1 MNTSP
6 KIRLKRS
13 LTAGSVPSL
22 EQLTYGELAINH
34 FDGTVFVR
42 QDTEGVGIATRVVTV
57 GAGRSIGNTFFVTVE
72 GNDVNSGLTQQDAF
86 ASIKRASE
94 VALPGDTIKVSAGLY
109 TENNPIVLRDNVSI
123 EGFELRNCYIAP
135 NNPNQDLFH
144 INNACHLTDLAFIGK
159 GADIGGGSKGVPDG
173 SSDPGFL
180 GAPMDKDKAVIAFV
194 PLEGVASDRY
204 FDGARLIRQNADY
217 IAGEAVGFLTSGF
230 SGVAGSHRAQDAAR
244 LIDLNAEYIAAEAV
258 GFITSINYAGGAFT
272 MSFGTARDCR
282 DDIHDVLEVVA
293 HDLRAGY
300 RNGIQANSK
309 TVGAAQSYFVGG
321 ALSHILGAGVSEAT
335 IAAMDR
341 AAGIATFVIN
351 NKPYGFEL
359 KGSGSTITGFE
370 YTPLTGV
377 STVTTL
383 VAHGLTSTDHVALSN
398 LEFTCPG
405 GSGITTT
412 IFPNQ
417 SPSGHIFKIDPDG
430 LFNSNQFV
438 INTGI
443 STIAHTY
450 TPSSGTA
457 TTVFQYS
464 NFEQK
469 FDTGA
474 AAGVPLRGENV
485 VGGEKVEVTAA
496 TYDPAT
502 GVTKLTIGT
511 HNFKVG
517 NSIRIP
523 IEALVFTC
531 SQDGNLSEHKYPR
544 ATDPAA
550 NNDLQILSTTGTTL
564 TVNTGASG
572 PSDQYA
578 HTFVRAEKKIIVGGG
593 LCLNVIN
600 DISELVGIITS
611 AIGAGNTDSLPGIT
625 TGMRLEQDKCRR
637 DVTKI
642 WKAVCYDIT
651 RGGNTKVIGVGKS
664 YFDANGNRLSNIL
677 VDPDE
682 YEQSVIALEYSKDIA
697 RRVINNVRDGSYT
710 IGTAFNITAGQYSA
724 TSGIITVTTNV
735 GHGLTDKDTVKL
747 AGLGFSCAAHNNV
760 ISITNFEYDS
770 ASGFSTITVASDHG
784 LSSGDEFELF
794 GATFTCSSGSSVY
807 PDGTN
812 DYIFDAYVGTAGTV
826 IYTNVGISTI
836 DHTYDSGG
844 EVRVGVTTTV
854 FPDGT
859 FGDCFEVKD
868 YVSDTQV
875 AINVGMSTIAHT
887 YQSGGT
893 IQKTR
898 TFRPDIGQIRDVSIQ
913 IDSDTGN
920 NNSVGNCKNVIS
932 AVNTAVGIATAII
945 EDGFRTLQEPLYLTP
960 TNAVYD
966 PVGGGLVITANNHG
980 LTNADKVKLSPNSI
994 QFTCSSDGNV
1004 TTIGYPDKTSPIY
1017 DKFVG
1022 ISQTTTN
1029 TFTINAGSIAGFGAT
1044 YVHTFVAAA
1053 TSAVNYGGAGI
1064 STRFPGN
1071 NGAGSNFEN
1080 DPTFSPGTD
1089 GPVLKGPYVRNCT
1102 NFIENSIGMRINGFD
1117 ADPGDKDELGVQG
1130 SMSVDSYTQYNQGG
1144 IGVSITN
1151 GAYAQLVSI
1160 FTICCNEAI
1169 VTLSG
1174 GQCDLTNSNSSFG
1187 EFGLV
1192 SKGVG
1197 DETSSS
1203 NYRQTAEVVKAGD
1216 PGRTNAQ
1223 GPYDI
1228 GDKKVTLTG
1237 VGTQRPYDGQTLFF
1251 DELYF
1256 SVEKIKITNGGS
1268 GYEGAVPSVTF
1279 SDPTGPDGITAQGIP
1294 IIEDGVVV
1302 DFLVANSGTQYQAN
1316 PTITIGPPNAGG
1328 TQATVEVE
1336 RMQPLY
1342 FKVASATL
1350 PHNGI
1355 STITMSQGL
1364 NNDLVG
1370 GEIAYI
1376 TRQSL
1381 QITSSHS
1388 FEYVGAGNTILTA
1401 RPSVGGIIIQDNEV
1415 VQEDGGLVVYTST
1428 DQAGNFRIGDGIQID
1443 QATGTISGRVY
1454 IKSLFNSVTPFILAL
1469 GGN

>member
-72 GNDVNSGLTQQDAF
+72 GNDLNSGLTQQDAF
-86 ASIKRASE
+86 ASIKKASE
-94 VALPGDTIKVSAGLY
+94 AALPGDTIKVSAGLY
-109 TENNPIVLRDNVSI
+109 TENNPITLRDNVSI

-135 NNPNQDLFH
+135 NNPNEDLFH

-159 GADIGGGSKGVPDG
+159 GADIGGGSKGVPQGG
-173 SSDPGFL
+173 SEPGFL
-180 GAPMDKDKAVIAFV
+180 GEPMESGKAVIAFV
-194 PLEGVASDRY
+194 PLEGVAGDRY

-258 GFITSINYAGGAFT
+258 GFITSVNYAGGAFT
-272 MSFGTARDCR
+272 MSFGTARDCQ
-282 DDIHDVLEVVA
+282 DDIHDVLEAVA

-300 RNGIQANSK
+300 RNGTQANSK
-309 TVGAAQSYFVGG
+309 SVGAAQSYFVGG

-341 AAGIATFVIN
+341 AAGIATFAIN
-351 NKPYGFEL
+351 NKPYGFETE
-359 KGSGSTITGFE
+359 GVARVISGFE
-370 YTPLTGV
+370 YTPSTGV
-377 STVTTL
+377 STVTT
-383 VAHGLTSTDHVALSN
+383 VVGHGLSSTDHVLLAGLA
-398 LEFTCPG
+398 FTCPG

-412 IFPNQ
+412 IFPDGS
-417 SPSGHIFKIDPDG
+417 SPSGHIYKIDPTG

-438 INTGI
+438 INVGI
-443 STIAHTY
+443 STIEHTY

-457 TTVFQYS
+457 TTITQYS
-464 NFEQK
+464 TFEQQ

-474 AAGVPLRGENV
+474 AAGTPLRGENV
-485 VGGEKVEVTAA
+485 VGNG
-496 TYDPAT
+496 
-502 GVTKLTIGT
+502 I
-511 HNFKVG
+511 
-517 NSIRIP
+517 
-523 IEALVFTC
+523 
-531 SQDGNLSEHKYPR
+531 
-544 ATDPAA
+544 
-550 NNDLQILSTTGTTL
+550 
-564 TVNTGASG
+564 
-572 PSDQYA
+572 
-578 HTFVRAEKKIIVGGG
+578 
-593 LCLNVIN
+593 CLNVNN
-600 DISELVGIITS
+600 DITELVGIVTS

-625 TGMRLEQDKCRR
+625 TGMRLEQNKCRR

-664 YFDANGNRLSNIL
+664 YFDANGNRLSGIL

-682 YEQSVIALEYSKDIA
+682 YEQSVIALEYSKDIV

-710 IGTAFNITAGQYSA
+710 IGTAFNITAGQYSPS
-724 TSGIITVTTNV
+724 SGIITVTTNV

-760 ISITNFEYDS
+760 ISITNFEYDK

-784 LSSGDEFELF
+784 LSSGDEFEMF
-794 GATFTCSSGSSVY
+794 NVAFTCPGGSGITTTIF

-844 EVRVGVTTTV
+844 EVRIGVTTTV

-868 YVSDTQV
+868 YVSDTEV
-875 AINVGMSTIAHT
+875 AINVGMSTFNHIYHNG
-887 YQSGGT
+887 GGT

-898 TFRPDIGQIRDVSIQ
+898 TFRSDIGQIRDISIQ

-920 NNSVGNCKNVIS
+920 NNTVGNCKNVIS

-945 EDGFRTLQEPLYLTP
+945 EDGFRTLQDPLYLTP
-960 TNAVYD
+960 TNATYD
-966 PVGGGLVITANNHG
+966 PVGGA
-980 LTNADKVKLSPNSI
+980 LTVTVAGHPLTTTDKVKLSPNSI

-1022 ISQTTTN
+1022 ISQTTAN

-1080 DPTFSPGTD
+1080 DPSFSPGTD
-1089 GPVLKGPYVRNCT
+1089 GPVLKGPYIRNCT

-1197 DETSSS
+1197 DENSSS

-1237 VGTQRPYDGQTLFF
+1237 IGTQRPYDGQTLFF

-1256 SVEKIKITNGGS
+1256 SVEKVKITNGGS
-1268 GYEGAVPSVTF
+1268 GYEGAVPGVVF

-1294 IIEDGVVV
+1294 IIEDGQVV
-1302 DFLVANSGTQYQAN
+1302 DFLVANSGTQYQEN
-1316 PTITIGPPNAGG
+1316 SFPTITITAPGGGG
-1328 TQATVEVE
+1328 TQATAVVE

-1342 FKVASATL
+1342 FKVASSTL

-1370 GEIAYI
+1370 GEVAYI